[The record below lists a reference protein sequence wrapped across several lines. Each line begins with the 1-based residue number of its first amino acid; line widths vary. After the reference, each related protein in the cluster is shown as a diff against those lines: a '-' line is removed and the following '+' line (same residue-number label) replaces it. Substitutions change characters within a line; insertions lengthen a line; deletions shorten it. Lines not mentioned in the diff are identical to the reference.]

1 MRQYMLRLVIF
12 SAIFFNVLPALAAG
26 ETAPPSI
33 DAKHLE
39 ALVETLESK
48 DRRDVLI
55 KDLQAIIAAQRFQQW
70 PNKEPSFVENLLREI
85 SQKVEVLGQQTT
97 AAAKAIL
104 DLPSFGQWLKNTLSD
119 SERREAWVF
128 LIAKIL
134 LIILAG
140 LFVEIILRFAFRGL
154 RKNIESQKTENRMT
168 GALLVFAR
176 SLFDILAIAGFA
188 AAAFGTLTIMAI
200 SEEGRLAAVALI
212 QANIIVRAILAFSK
226 MLLAPQIALFRVLP
240 FRDETANYL
249 FVWAKRFTNL
259 TVYGYFFLE
268 AAFVVGLPAAL
279 YQTLL
284 KLLGLATALLTIMI
298 ILQNRGALST
308 LFTKK
313 GGYFGAILNRIADV
327 WHILAILYVV
337 AIFSV
342 WALGIPGGFEF
353 VAKATALSFVIL
365 FAGKLIY
372 LLLQT
377 AIDRGFT
384 LNDDIKARFPGLEAR
399 TNRYLPVTRSIT
411 KYMVLTFVVLAL
423 FEAWGIELISW
434 LFSANGKILLSKVAT
449 IGLIIMLALM
459 LWELACALVERYL
472 SAQDEEGNALQ
483 RSQRARTLLPLF
495 RNFLMLVLVL
505 IVVLTVLSEVGIN
518 IAPLLAGAGV
528 VGLAIGFGAQ
538 TLVKDIITGMF
549 ILIEDTI
556 SVGDVVEL
564 GSHTGLVEAMSIR
577 SIQLRD
583 AAGEVHRIP
592 FSEVSSVINK
602 TKGFS
607 RALLDIG
614 VGYREDVDE
623 VIEIIRDIGMK
634 LRDDKTFAKDLLD
647 DIEIQGLQRFD
658 DSAVI
663 IRARF
668 KTKPRRQWVI
678 TREFNRRLKK
688 RFDELG
694 IEIPYP
700 ARTLYFGEDKS
711 GEAKPLRLAKEID

>member
-1 MRQYMLRLVIF
+1 MRQFMLRLF
-12 SAIFFNVLPALAAG
+12 IFFTFFFTFLPTLAVG
-26 ETAPPSI
+26 ETTPQTI
-33 DAKHLE
+33 DTKNLE
-39 ALVETLESK
+39 ALVETLENK
-48 DRRDVLI
+48 DRRDALI
-55 KDLQAIIAAQRFQQW
+55 KDLQAIIATQRPQQW
-70 PNKEPSFVENLLREI
+70 SEKDPSFVENLLREI
-85 SQKVEVLGQQTT
+85 SKKVEVLGQQTT
-97 AAAKAIL
+97 AATKAIL
-104 DLPSFGQWLKNTLSD
+104 DLPSFGLWLKNTLND
-119 SERREAWVF
+119 GERRKAWAF
-128 LIAKIL
+128 LIAKII

-140 LFVEIILRFAFRGL
+140 LVVEIILRIGLSRL
-154 RKNIESQKTENRMT
+154 RKNIESQKTENRLT
-168 GALLVFAR
+168 GALLVLAR
-176 SLFDILAIAGFA
+176 SLLDILAIAGFA
-188 AAAFGTLTIMAI
+188 AAAFGTLTIMEI
-200 SEEGRLAAVALI
+200 SDEGRLAAVALI
-212 QANIIVRAILAFSK
+212 QANIIVRAILAISK

-240 FRDETANYL
+240 LKDETANYL
-249 FVWAKRFTNL
+249 FVWAKRFANL
-259 TVYGYFFLE
+259 TVYGYFILE
-268 AAFVVGLPAAL
+268 AAFVVGLPVAL

-284 KLLGLATALLTIMI
+284 KFLGLATALLTIMV

-308 LFTKK
+308 FFTKK
-313 GGYFGAILNRIADV
+313 DGYFGVILNRIADI

-353 VAKATALSFVIL
+353 VAKATILSLVIL
-365 FAGKLIY
+365 CAGKFVY
-372 LLLQT
+372 LLLQA
-377 AIDRGFT
+377 AIDRGFA

-399 TNRYLPVTRSIT
+399 TNRYLPITRSTT
-411 KYMVLTFVVLAL
+411 KYVILTFVVFAL
-423 FEAWGIELISW
+423 FEVWGVELISW
-434 LFSANGKILLSKVAT
+434 LFSASGKVLLSKVTT
-449 IGLIIMLALM
+449 IGLIIVLALI

-472 SAQDEEGNALQ
+472 NARDAEGNTLQ

-495 RNFLMLVLVL
+495 RNFLMLVLVV

-564 GSHTGLVEAMSIR
+564 GSHMGLVEAMSIR

-583 AAGEVHRIP
+583 AAGEVHRVP

-602 TKGFS
+602 TKEFS

-614 VGYREDVDE
+614 VSYREDVDE
-623 VIEIIRDIGMK
+623 VIEVIRDIGMQ
-634 LRDDKTFAKDLLD
+634 LREDEIFAKELLD
-647 DIEIQGLQRFD
+647 DIEVQGLQRFD

-668 KTKPRRQWVI
+668 KTKPRRQWII
-678 TREFNRRLKK
+678 TREFNRRLKN

-700 ARTLYFGEDKS
+700 ARTLYFGEDKN
-711 GEAKPLRLAKEID
+711 GDAKPLRVAQEMD